1 MSDERRH
8 RNRIS
13 AQASRDR
20 RKAQLLHL
28 ERQVTELE
36 ETNGRLRAGLAEATL
51 QLDCLTKS
59 SAAEGR
65 STGLT
70 QLAPQ
75 PNIFIL
81 QTSEA
86 PGSGQKII
94 HEEPNSSH
102 RSGDASVYYSERST
116 LPACPDIMSTVKKP
130 ASFAKAP
137 KKSAKSKATS
147 SHPPWVDMITV
158 LVFFLA
164 VAPPSASL
172 RAGSSLLGWCLD
184 ARSPMRKLAGQDR
197 WSPHE
202 CITAHPEDTRQGVSR
217 PQIKK
222 FVEMKY
228 KLSIGAAQNT
238 QLSKALTA
246 GSEKNI
252 FVFPKGPSGR
262 VKLAPKTK
270 SADASAKGI
279 KPTKAKPKALH

>member
-1 MSDERRH
+1 MSDERKH

-51 QLDCLTKS
+51 QLDYLTKS

-70 QLAPQ
+70 PLAPQ

-94 HEEPNSSH
+94 HEDHNSSH
-102 RSGDASVYYSERST
+102 RSGDASVYYIERST

-137 KKSAKSKATS
+137 KKSAKSKTTS
-147 SHPPWVDMITV
+147 SHPPGCAVSNAEVDRSRP
-158 LVFFLA
+158 LVA
-164 VAPPSASL
+164 A
-172 RAGSSLLGWCLD
+172 C
-184 ARSPMRKLAGQDR
+184 
-197 WSPHE
+197 WSP
-202 CITAHPEDTRQGVSR
+202 IIA
-217 PQIKK
+217 
-222 FVEMKY
+222 Y

-252 FVFPKGPSGR
+252 FVLPKGPSGR

-270 SADASAKGI
+270 SADASAKGSM
-279 KPTKAKPKALH
+279 KDQANEG